1 MYTKVQVGPFIQGSV
16 DAVLAKNQ
24 HVELLND
31 VKVHTRYP
39 NAMTGKRQRS
49 TSVEAADI
57 MAGFLA
63 HCEANG
69 IVNRHQVITYSGTRP
84 TRGINMFV
92 DKQRVDWPQYQKSCR
107 EGTIVSN
114 PYAVSHGVVRS
125 GVTWLETSRTLTTE
139 RLINTTVTNSLK
151 REGMIHPWPYRNG
164 VIRDIY
170 NTPRNWINYNSTMV
184 DVILARTVSVHH
196 DFPLNEGIMSGF
208 RKIIDSH
215 KFDMDDMLITNTLAK
230 ANDKEIDVLT
240 TLAELP
246 KTVESVYKGL
256 KLLTEMTKAAKN
268 KEMSITN
275 SYERL
280 KKDNAKL
287 AYAKRMNKF
296 NNSRRKR
303 KQDKT
308 SSFDEWY
315 KKNERRFGV
324 DTATEITDAIQGVW
338 MNYRYNIRP
347 LVYTIQDAASAM
359 DKFKN
364 KYITVRSKELRNIDM
379 PDINGFVF
387 EGTATVT
394 HRCWI
399 KRRYDVSDVIENFR
413 KVIMADVFVTAYEL
427 IPVWSI
433 VADWFFNIGGALRAF
448 QFNTNHTQQQATYS
462 TKIEIN
468 GKYVDPS
475 DSLKFNEVEYTGYKR
490 STIKPTAHITIKYD
504 NNFDTLKAFDALS
517 FAWHEI
523 RKPVNK
529 LKYRT

>member
-1 MYTKVQVGPFIQGSV
+1 MYKKVVKGPLIEETVQE
-16 DAVLAKNQ
+16 VLDLNQ
-24 HVELLND
+24 HVMLLTD
-31 VKVHTRYP
+31 IRSHPKYASAWTGTR
-39 NAMTGKRQRS
+39 TKS
-49 TSVEAADI
+49 TSVEAADL
-57 MAGFLA
+57 MAGFLSI
-63 HCEANG
+63 CESK
-69 IVNRHQVITYSGTRP
+69 QVTNLCQIETVTGTRP
-84 TRGINMFV
+84 VRGVDLFV
-92 DKQRVDWPQYQKSCR
+92 DRKRVDWPQFQKSCR
-107 EGTIVSN
+107 EGTIASN
-114 PYAVSHGVVRS
+114 PYEVSYGVVRS
-125 GVTWLETSRTLTTE
+125 GESWTKTSQSLSRISLSG
-139 RLINTTVTNSLK
+139 NTVNILK
-151 REGMIHPWPYRNG
+151 RYDMVDPWPFRNG
-164 VIRDIY
+164 ITRDIY
-170 NTPRNWINYNSTMV
+170 HGPRSWINDNSTMNS
-184 DVILARTVSVHH
+184 VITATTTLQHH
-196 DFPLNEGIMSGF
+196 DFPLQSKVMSGF
-208 RKIIDSH
+208 REIINSH
-215 KFDMDDMLITNTLAK
+215 KFDMDDVFITNTLAK

-246 KTVESVYKGL
+246 KTVESIYKGV
-256 KLLTEMTKAAKN
+256 KLLTEMTKAAKG
-268 KEMSITN
+268 KEIAITK

-296 NNSRRKR
+296 NNSKRKH

-315 KKNERRFGV
+315 KTNERRFGV

-347 LVYTIQDAASAM
+347 LVYTIQDAASAI

-364 KYITVRSKELRNIDM
+364 KYITVRGKEIRDIEM
-379 PDINGFVF
+379 PDIDGLVF

-399 KRRYDVSDVIENFR
+399 KRRYDVSEVVENMR
-413 KVIMADVFVTAYEL
+413 KVIMADIFVTAYEL

-433 VADWFFNIGGALRAF
+433 VADWFFNIGSALRAF
-448 QFNTNHTQQQATYS
+448 QFNTNHIQQQATYS

-475 DSLKFNEVEYTGYKR
+475 DSLNFNEVEYTGYKR
-490 STIKPTAHITIKYD
+490 STIIPTVHLKISYD
-504 NNFDTLKAFDALS
+504 YNFDTLKAFDALS

-529 LKYRT
+529 IKYRT